1 MSTFCS
7 TGIIFYSKDKQSLT
21 QFKRHLDNIYSKVSK
36 NSDCPIAK
44 IVDSFYPEIGS
55 EKIECRGAFTLGK
68 SVSKLNKYYILRIYT
83 TTPNSAKLGL
93 WYRLIRDYYSE
104 IKLAYIA
111 EESGNE
117 YFVKWDEDNLFNF
130 EDYYFDICYPK
141 KDGDIGYID
150 KHEFATL
157 ESIYCW
163 LDKNLPFKYEKKAN
177 ECELEQ
183 EIISKLEEFEE
194 SDEFFCTIAKYIE
207 INPSEY
213 EFYKN

>member
-7 TGIIFYSKDKQSLT
+7 TGITLYSKDKQSMKQL
-21 QFKRHLDNIYSKVSK
+21 KRRLDDIYLKAAK
-36 NSDCPIAK
+36 NSNCPIAK
-44 IVDSFYPEIGS
+44 IADAFYPEIGF

-68 SVSKLNKYYILRIYT
+68 TVSQLNGYYILRVYT

-93 WYRLIRDYYSE
+93 WYRLIQDFYPE
-104 IKLAYIA
+104 IKIAYIA

-117 YFVKWDEDNLFNF
+117 YFVKWDEEDLFYL
-130 EDYYFDICYPK
+130 EDYYVDICYPT

-150 KHEFATL
+150 EHEFATI
-157 ESIYCW
+157 ESVYGW
-163 LDKNLPFKYEKKAN
+163 LDSNLPFEYEKKSN

-183 EIISKLEEFEE
+183 EILSKLEKLKN
-194 SDEFFCTIAKYIE
+194 SDEYFCTIAKYMKIS
-207 INPSEY
+207 PSEY